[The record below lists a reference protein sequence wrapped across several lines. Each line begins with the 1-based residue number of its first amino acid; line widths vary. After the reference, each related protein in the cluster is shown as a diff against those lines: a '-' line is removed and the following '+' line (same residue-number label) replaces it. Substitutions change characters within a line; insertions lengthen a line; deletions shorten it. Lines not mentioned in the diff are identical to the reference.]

1 MIHKWI
7 IRSFNFSVV
16 LQKLT
21 LLISS
26 SASCC
31 FGYFFSCDNTV
42 LLVLLGLGKNPFDLK
57 YLFWS
62 HKHGLSCPKSG
73 YLPKVSLKKNVYTV
87 LNSGHWHGSLL
98 TCIYL
103 FLVFCH
109 WNLYILWFCCSVLFF
124 WVSLMSWGTD
134 DVIHCTD
141 NRLTEEMLLWFWAV

>member
-42 LLVLLGLGKNPFDLK
+42 LLVLLGLGKNHFDLK

-73 YLPKVSLKKNVYTV
+73 YLPKVSLKKKR
-87 LNSGHWHGSLL
+87 LHSPEQWSLAWKPS
-98 TCIYL
+98 
-103 FLVFCH
+103 H
-109 WNLYILWFCCSVLFF
+109 LYILVSGILSLKSVYSVILLFCFVFL
-124 WVSLMSWGTD
+124 SLLNELRDRRCHTLY
-134 DVIHCTD
+134 
-141 NRLTEEMLLWFWAV
+141 R